1 MWVGPEAIWTALFY
15 ILLFVG
21 GPFYIYKRRKKAK
34 QLKAEGKL
42 PYGKTYL
49 GCTLPLL
56 IFLLCIILAIVLF
69 FIFIE
74 PIGNWLGS
82 GLSDQPYK

>member
-1 MWVGPEAIWTALFY
+1 MWTEPETIWTALFSV
-15 ILLFVG
+15 LLFVG

-49 GCTLPLL
+49 GCTLPAL
-56 IFLLCIILAIVLF
+56 IFVVLF
-69 FIFIE
+69 VVGSCS
-74 PIGNWLGS
+74 IGMYMA
-82 GLSDQPYK
+82 DQTSKIRKEYESK